1 MAPDMPERMNEE
13 GREQE
18 PESLQW
24 KERGRGRVEGEE
36 TQAACHP
43 KKVSARVNLGTGLS
57 LGEFHVKQ
65 KWPVLSPSWPPLVE
79 SS

>member
-24 KERGRGRVEGEE
+24 KERGRGRVEGQE

-43 KKVSARVNLGTGLS
+43 KKVSARGEPRNRTVFRRVSCQAEMARSKSLLAS
-57 LGEFHVKQ
+57 LG
-65 KWPVLSPSWPPLVE
+65 
-79 SS
+79 